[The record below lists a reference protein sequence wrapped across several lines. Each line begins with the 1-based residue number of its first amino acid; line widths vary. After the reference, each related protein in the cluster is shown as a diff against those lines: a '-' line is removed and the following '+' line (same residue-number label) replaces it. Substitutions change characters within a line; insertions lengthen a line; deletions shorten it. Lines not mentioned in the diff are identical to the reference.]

1 MNPVRV
7 FAKPYRR
14 CQIKRVVSFLIA
26 ICYGMNKNSNGVNSR
41 RQQILFSVIDE
52 HIENSMPVGS
62 NLICEK
68 YNIFASPA
76 TIRMEMAWLTKNGYL
91 TQLYTS
97 GGRIPT
103 AKAYRLFVDSIDC
116 EKEQKIKLPQ
126 VFNDFMS
133 FPRECLKYIAEYSNS
148 LVINFID
155 DNLLNVGLDILLEE
169 PEFYNNLE
177 SLQNLVNK
185 LENLYDYTEKIVG
198 SVPESGIVVYIDKE
212 NPLLLEKCSMIISS
226 YNVSPKKQGV
236 IALLGPTR
244 MRYDRNMALINELVK
259 ILSYNNEQR

>member
-1 MNPVRV
+1 M
-7 FAKPYRR
+7 
-14 CQIKRVVSFLIA
+14 
-26 ICYGMNKNSNGVNSR
+26 NSR

-52 HIENSMPVGS
+52 HIKNSMPVGS
-62 NLICEK
+62 NLIYEK
-68 YNIFASPA
+68 YDIAASPA
-76 TIRMEMAWLTKNGYL
+76 TIRTEMAWLTKNGYL
-91 TQLYTS
+91 AQLYTS

-103 AKAYRLFVDSIDC
+103 TKAYRLFVDSIDC

-126 VFNDFMS
+126 VFNEFTS
-133 FPRECLKYIAEYSNS
+133 FSRECLKYVAEYSKS
-148 LVINFID
+148 LAINFVD
-155 DNLLNVGLDILLEE
+155 DNMLNVGLDILLEE

-185 LENLYDYTEKIVG
+185 LENIYDYTEKIID
-198 SVPESGIVVYIDKE
+198 SVPESGVVVYIDKE

-226 YNVSPKKQGV
+226 YNVSSKKQGI

-259 ILSYNNEQR
+259 ILSYNNGRG

>member
-1 MNPVRV
+1 M
-7 FAKPYRR
+7 
-14 CQIKRVVSFLIA
+14 
-26 ICYGMNKNSNGVNSR
+26 NSR
-41 RQQILFSVIDE
+41 RQQILFSIIDE
-52 HIENSMPVGS
+52 HIENSIPVGS
-62 NLICEK
+62 NLIFEK
-68 YNIFASPA
+68 YNIPASPA
-76 TIRMEMAWLTKNGYL
+76 TIRMEMAWLTKNSYL

-103 AKAYRLFVDSIDC
+103 TKAYRLFVDSIDC
-116 EKEQKIKLPQ
+116 KKEQKIKLPQ
-126 VFNDFMS
+126 VFNEFMS

-169 PEFYNNLE
+169 PEFYNNPE

-185 LENLYDYTEKIVG
+185 LENLYDYTEKIIH
-198 SVPESGIVVYIDKE
+198 SVPESGVVVYIDKE

-226 YNVSPKKQGV
+226 YNISSKKQGI

-244 MRYDRNMALINELVK
+244 MRYDKNMALINELVRMV
-259 ILSYNNEQR
+259 SYNNGRR